1 MENALQL
8 LRRAIETNVNLLTEL
23 AGVLDSNHDRAR
35 ELLAQLDY
43 NDSDLAVALELLE
56 EIAKRPPTNSHTVTG
71 SDPPSSPQS
80 SST

>member
-56 EIAKRPPTNSHTVTG
+56 EIAKRPPTNSHTDTG
-71 SDPPSSPQS
+71 SDPSSPPES
-80 SST
+80 S